1 MVAGAERGTQMQDL
15 PEPVVV
21 QVLSLVRDVRSRNAM
36 SLVCRQWRSL
46 ERQTR
51 RSLALRGHARSPWL
65 IPTFFPNV
73 AHLDLSL
80 LSPWGHGHPSFQAQ
94 PQPLALAF
102 PNVASLTVY
111 ARDPSALRALAP
123 LWPRLRRAKL
133 VRWHRR
139 PDHPPGSD
147 LAPLLAACPALEA
160 LDLSEFYCWTD
171 DVAPAL
177 LAHPAAA
184 AALTRLD
191 LLLASASDGFRA
203 SELSAL
209 SAACPNL
216 RHLRAPCVFN
226 PRFLDFVGDAALL
239 SLAANCPRLSLLH
252 LLDPSARDHDAD
264 ADADDARITP
274 AGLEALFAALP
285 ALEDLALDLRHSV
298 RGAGPA
304 LEALARRCPRI
315 RALRLG
321 RFHGICNAAW
331 LHLDGVA
338 VCGALQ
344 SLCVQDCPDLTDSAL
359 AAVARGCRRLSSFE
373 IRGCPLV
380 TEAGLRKLA
389 AALRSTLKEV
399 RISSCALLDAPRSL
413 RALDP
418 LRDRIE
424 RLHVDCV
431 WPDPDHEPEVPPP
444 HLPPDEEG
452 APEAAN
458 GGSEVDEFDP
468 EDHRSAGRKKRRCSE
483 EGGDEYEYEFEF
495 EFEFDHAA
503 NGGGVDC
510 AYTYPWY
517 REWDRLRYLSLWLPA
532 GEVLTPLGNAGLG
545 SCPEL
550 EEICIKIEGDCRSC
564 VRPADQGFGLS
575 SLVQYPKLTKMK
587 LDCGEAIGYALTAP
601 SGQMDLSLW
610 ERFYLHGIGGLNLYE
625 LDYWPP
631 QDREVN
637 QRSLSLPATGLIQ
650 GCTTLRK
657 LFIHGTTHE
666 HFMRFFL
673 LMPNLRDVQLR
684 EDYYPAPENDMS
696 TEMRVDSCSRF
707 EEALNSRRIPD

>member
-1 MVAGAERGTQMQDL
+1 MGAAAERGTQMQDL

-21 QVLSLVRDVRSRNAM
+21 QVLRGARWPCAG
-36 SLVCRQWRSL
+36 
-46 ERQTR
+46 TR
-51 RSLALRGHARSPWL
+51 AALADPDLLPQRRPPRPLPALALGPRPPLLPSPTPTPRPRLPQRRLPHRLRAR
-65 IPTFFPNV
+65 
-73 AHLDLSL
+73 
-80 LSPWGHGHPSFQAQ
+80 
-94 PQPLALAF
+94 PLRPARPRAALA
-102 PNVASLTVY
+102 PPPPRQA
-111 ARDPSALRALAP
+111 RALAP
-123 LWPRLRRAKL
+123 P
-133 VRWHRR
+133 
-139 PDHPPGSD
+139 PDHPPGPTWPAARRLPGPRSPR
-147 LAPLLAACPALEA
+147 PLRVLL
-160 LDLSEFYCWTD
+160 LDRRRR
-171 DVAPAL
+171 PAL

-209 SAACPNL
+209 SSACPNL

-226 PRFLDFVGDAALL
+226 PASSTSSATPPSSPSPPTAPASPSSTSSTPPPATTTPTPTTPG
-239 SLAANCPRLSLLH
+239 SPPPPRGPLRRA
-252 LLDPSARDHDAD
+252 PGPRGPRPRPPPQRPRRRPRAR
-264 ADADDARITP
+264 
-274 AGLEALFAALP
+274 G
-285 ALEDLALDLRHSV
+285 
-298 RGAGPA
+298 
-304 LEALARRCPRI
+304 LARRCPRI
-315 RALRLG
+315 RALRLA

-399 RISSCALLDAPRSL
+399 RISSCALLDAPSSL

-444 HLPPDEEG
+444 PPPPHLPPDEEG

-468 EDHRSAGRKKRRCSE
+468 EDHRSARRKKRRCSE
-483 EGGDEYEYEFEF
+483 EGGDEYEYEYEFEF

-510 AYTYPWY
+510 AYSYPC
-517 REWDRLRYLSLWLPA
+517 
-532 GEVLTPLGNAGLG
+532 
-545 SCPEL
+545 CPEL

-587 LDCGEAIGYALTAP
+587 LDCGRRSAVLPPRDRRAE
-601 SGQMDLSLW
+601 SL
-610 ERFYLHGIGGLNLYE
+610 RARLLA
-625 LDYWPP
+625 P